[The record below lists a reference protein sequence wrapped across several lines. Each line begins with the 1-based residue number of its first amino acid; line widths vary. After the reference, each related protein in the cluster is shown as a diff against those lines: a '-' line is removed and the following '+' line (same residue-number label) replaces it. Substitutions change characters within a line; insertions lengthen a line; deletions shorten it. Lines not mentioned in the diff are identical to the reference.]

1 MISHSPNAPV
11 NEFAPQPPGC
21 CDRCG
26 FKYPLARLDYQMAWA
41 GDSLINTHLRVC
53 PTCMDRPQPNGRRT
67 VYVGGDPKPLR
78 DPRPFHY
85 AQQAG
90 VPPQQFVLDDPNS
103 DELDRDVLGPAD
115 VLILNTGTLGN
126 KVA

>member
-1 MISHSPNAPV
+1 MI
-11 NEFAPQPPGC
+11 
-21 CDRCG
+21 
-26 FKYPLARLDYQMAWA
+26 WA

-85 AQQAG
+85 PQQAG
-90 VPPQQFVLDDPNS
+90 SAAQQFVLDDP
-103 DELDRDVLGPAD
+103 DQGVLDDN
-115 VLILNTGTLGN
+115 NTLE
-126 KVA
+126 